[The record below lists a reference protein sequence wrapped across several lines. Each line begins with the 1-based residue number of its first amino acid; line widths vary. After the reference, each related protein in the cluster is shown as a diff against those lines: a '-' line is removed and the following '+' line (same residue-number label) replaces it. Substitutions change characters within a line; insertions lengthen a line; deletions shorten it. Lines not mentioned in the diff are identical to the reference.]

1 MVQRIKN
8 LFKKK
13 EVAATDESKYYL
25 VFMDM
30 TPAVQFIERDTLADI
45 YEIIVASQ
53 LKVGTYKIIKGV
65 FLND

>member
-1 MVQRIKN
+1 MVQAIKN

-13 EVAATDESKYYL
+13 EAIVDNSKYYL

-30 TPAVQFIERDTLADI
+30 TPSVQFIERHTLADI

>member
-1 MVQRIKN
+1 MVQVIKD

-13 EVAATDESKYYL
+13 EVKTDTAKYYL

-30 TPAVQFIERDTLADI
+30 TPAVQFVERDKLNDI
-45 YEIIVASQ
+45 YVIIVASQ
-53 LKVGTYKIIKGV
+53 LKVGTYKIIKGM